1 MPLLRE
7 VEFGAGIRS
16 GLQVDHD
23 HSYKLLFSHQ
33 HMMADLIQG
42 FITADWV
49 KTVDF
54 STLELVSSSHM
65 SDDLRARDD
74 DLIWRVR
81 RADGWLYIYLLLEFQ
96 ARVDQHMAVRIM
108 AYVALLY
115 QGLIRTGQL
124 TPAGT
129 LPPVVPVV
137 LYNGRGH
144 WTASQNVE
152 TLVEPMPGGL
162 ELYRPRLSYLLIDE
176 GRYTEEQLAPP
187 HNIAAALFRLE
198 NSRTLT
204 DVQRVVA
211 ALMAWLHE
219 PAHTSL
225 RRAFTV
231 WLRRVL
237 LPARLPAVSIP
248 ELQDLGEVQT
258 MLAERVIEWTQ
269 QWKEEGLREGRRE
282 GRQQGLQEGRQQGL
296 AAERTLLMRQA
307 RRRFGEACAEAL
319 APLLARCEETEAL
332 AEVGE

>member
-1 MPLLRE
+1 M
-7 VEFGAGIRS
+7 
-16 GLQVDHD
+16 DHD

-33 HMMADLIQG
+33 HMMADLVQG

-49 KTVDF
+49 KAVDF
-54 STLELVSSSHM
+54 STLELVSGSHM
-65 SDDLRARDD
+65 SDDLCARDD

-96 ARVDQHMAVRIM
+96 SSVDQYMAVRIM

-137 LYNGRGH
+137 LYNGRGR
-144 WTASQNVE
+144 WTASQNVA
-152 TLVEPMPGGL
+152 TLVESMPGGL
-162 ELYRPRLSYLLIDE
+162 EIYRPRLSYLLIDE
-176 GRYTEEQLAPP
+176 GRYTEEQLAPL
-187 HNIAAALFRLE
+187 HNVAAALFRLE
-198 NSRTLT
+198 NSRTPT
-204 DVQRVVA
+204 DVQRVVV
-211 ALMAWLHE
+211 ALVAWLHE
-219 PAHTSL
+219 PAHASL

-237 LPARLPAVSIP
+237 LPARLPTVSIP
-248 ELQDLGEVQT
+248 EVQDLGEVQT

-282 GRQQGLQEGRQQGL
+282 GLQEGL
-296 AAERTLLMRQA
+296 AAERALLTRQA

-319 APLLARCEETEAL
+319 APLLERCAETEVL
-332 AEVGE
+332 AEVGEWIVTCDSAEALLDRVCMHIA

>member
-1 MPLLRE
+1 
-7 VEFGAGIRS
+7 
-16 GLQVDHD
+16 
-23 HSYKLLFSHQ
+23 
-33 HMMADLIQG
+33 
-42 FITADWV
+42 
-49 KTVDF
+49 
-54 STLELVSSSHM
+54 
-65 SDDLRARDD
+65 
-74 DLIWRVR
+74 
-81 RADGWLYIYLLLEFQ
+81 
-96 ARVDQHMAVRIM
+96 
-108 AYVALLY
+108 
-115 QGLIRTGQL
+115 
-124 TPAGT
+124 
-129 LPPVVPVV
+129 
-137 LYNGRGH
+137 
-144 WTASQNVE
+144 
-152 TLVEPMPGGL
+152 
-162 ELYRPRLSYLLIDE
+162 
-176 GRYTEEQLAPP
+176 
-187 HNIAAALFRLE
+187 
-198 NSRTLT
+198 
-204 DVQRVVA
+204 
-211 ALMAWLHE
+211 LMAWLHE